1 MTKKHVCITVTASTG
16 GASGGPNKLLLNHIS
31 TPHVLLRS
39 AVAASCALPGI
50 MASNKLLC
58 KDRNGVVIPF
68 EVDGDNWIDGSFEAD
83 VPFKR
88 MSTLFSVSN
97 FIVSQVGTSPL

>member
-1 MTKKHVCITVTASTG
+1 
-16 GASGGPNKLLLNHIS
+16 
-31 TPHVLLRS
+31 
-39 AVAASCALPGI
+39 

-58 KDRNGVVIPF
+58 KDRDGNVIPF
-68 EVDGDNWIDGSFEAD
+68 EVDGDNWVDGSFEAD

-97 FIVSQVGTSPL
+97 FIVSQVCSLVTLKYSLTPLLHLGKFSCRPILAAQAPR